1 MPRQTRLKSAGSV
14 LFVESNID
22 LIQLLEA
29 ILQGSIEDPGK
40 VSEMAGTAQ
49 PSPSGNPDGG
59 GQSST
64 QENQQKAVQKRGS
77 SG

>member
-1 MPRQTRLKSAGSV
+1 MLRRTRLKSAGSAS
-14 LFVESNID
+14 FVENNID

-29 ILQGSIEDPGK
+29 ILQSSIEDPGK

-49 PSPSGNPDGG
+49 PSPPGNPDGG
-59 GQSST
+59 GRSST

-77 SG
+77 SS